1 MRLKVKPKPH
11 LFEKRTM
18 VKFAWFPIRIE
29 DTIIWLEK
37 YECTYRYEKNSFWDC
52 YYWDTFETKLLN
64 KPKRNQEFFY
74 KTADEVI
81 TVHRPKTND
90 SK

>member
-18 VKFAWFPIRIE
+18 VKFAWFPIRVE

-37 YECTYRYEKNSFWDC
+37 YECTCRYMKDSFLDYC
-52 YYWDTFETKLLN
+52 YWEVLYMKLLN
-64 KPKRNQEFFY
+64 
-74 KTADEVI
+74 
-81 TVHRPKTND
+81 KTND